1 MHQYTFCSGSSGRL
15 VLPSLVACLAIGCA
29 DTVEDSG
36 GGHIAVGI
44 APLTYLDASDACYS
58 LTTYDKSYDATK
70 PDLGVVWRQKDIC
83 GSKYGNDA
91 EITYIGTCVAGEI
104 NTVTLVLDNLYEG
117 TAAGPKADNALSKD
131 EYVNPCPS
139 TMPCIEKKLCVENA
153 DVAVT
158 FALTI
163 MRDANQGFFDVAVN
177 FEDIFCSAKIDCQYA
192 DGKAIDLLF
201 NPRKTPVV
209 RDSTA
214 VLAFGCTSGDGGKTT
229 LHMDDVILTCGTGS
243 ARRVWRVEPAHARQR
258 LHVCRCGQAA
268 QWVAHLPG
276 AGLGWHRAAH
286 QRRDRQEGE

>member
-117 TAAGPKADNALSKD
+117 TAAGP
-131 EYVNPCPS
+131 
-139 TMPCIEKKLCVENA
+139 
-153 DVAVT
+153 
-158 FALTI
+158 
-163 MRDANQGFFDVAVN
+163 
-177 FEDIFCSAKIDCQYA
+177 
-192 DGKAIDLLF
+192 
-201 NPRKTPVV
+201 
-209 RDSTA
+209 
-214 VLAFGCTSGDGGKTT
+214 
-229 LHMDDVILTCGTGS
+229 
-243 ARRVWRVEPAHARQR
+243 
-258 LHVCRCGQAA
+258 
-268 QWVAHLPG
+268 
-276 AGLGWHRAAH
+276 
-286 QRRDRQEGE
+286 